1 MASVKPTVRIVVSD
15 AATVAPSTIKCFAVA
30 AEPASAEGCTA
41 IRYVA
46 EDAAWFVITIDETT
60 VEVVAGTVYRVASVV
75 APAVAV
81 AT

>member
-1 MASVKPTVRIVVSD
+1 M
-15 AATVAPSTIKCFAVA
+15 KCFAVA

-46 EDAAWFVITIDETT
+46 ADAAWFVIKIDETT
-60 VEVVAGTVYRVASVV
+60 VEVDDGTVYRVASVV